1 MKVTNLKVCKCM
13 YLAAAAC
20 VAFWT
25 GATEGLEGIMTG
37 APIEAGLGVTL
48 IDFILTVG
56 AGEARAAGTGVAIDF
71 IRARPSIEARAVNI
85 KNIDLN
91 HFPPILY
98 LNICLC
104 SRIMENDMRYLDNSI
119 LTFQCNR
126 GCRFHSGC
134 Q

>member
-1 MKVTNLKVCKCM
+1 M

-56 AGEARAAGTGVAIDF
+56 ASEARAAGTGVAIDF
-71 IRARPSIEARAVNI
+71 VCARPSIEARAVNI
-85 KNIDLN
+85 KTKQNIDLN
-91 HFPPILY
+91 HSSPILY
-98 LNICLC
+98 LNMCLC
-104 SRIMENDMRYLDNSI
+104 SRI
-119 LTFQCNR
+119 TT
-126 GCRFHSGC
+126 
-134 Q
+134 

>member
-1 MKVTNLKVCKCM
+1 MCKQQNYYCLTQNKKGTNLKVCKCM

-56 AGEARAAGTGVAIDF
+56 AGEARTAGTRVAIDF
-71 IRARPSIEARAVNI
+71 ICARPSIEARAVNI
-85 KNIDLN
+85 KKNPLI
-91 HFPPILY
+91 
-98 LNICLC
+98 
-104 SRIMENDMRYLDNSI
+104 
-119 LTFQCNR
+119 
-126 GCRFHSGC
+126 
-134 Q
+134 

>member
-1 MKVTNLKVCKCM
+1 M

-71 IRARPSIEARAVNI
+71 ICARPSIEARAVNI
-85 KNIDLN
+85 KKTLI
-91 HFPPILY
+91 
-98 LNICLC
+98 
-104 SRIMENDMRYLDNSI
+104 
-119 LTFQCNR
+119 
-126 GCRFHSGC
+126 
-134 Q
+134 

>member
-1 MKVTNLKVCKCM
+1 M
-13 YLAAAAC
+13 YLAAAAR

-71 IRARPSIEARAVNI
+71 ICARPSIEARAVNT
-85 KNIDLN
+85 KK
-91 HFPPILY
+91 HSFKSFFPHLVPKY
-98 LNICLC
+98 M
-104 SRIMENDMRYLDNSI
+104 SVQQDNGEQHEIS
-119 LTFQCNR
+119 
-126 GCRFHSGC
+126 
-134 Q
+134 